1 MRGRPGGNRGVLAW
15 IDGNPGNLETRMV
28 FLTLLSGVGKSAR
41 PAPSQIGDPG
51 VPMRSL
57 ENPTM
62 NQAKDGS
69 TGGSPR
75 PRDGDETELQR
86 AQELLA
92 RTVRFLQHCEKD
104 PFAALA
110 AENPRELI
118 RELEELRDGPAEA
131 DGQDEPAAEPRTIP
145 LRRRRSA

>member
-1 MRGRPGGNRGVLAW
+1 M
-15 IDGNPGNLETRMV
+15 
-28 FLTLLSGVGKSAR
+28 S
-41 PAPSQIGDPG
+41 
-51 VPMRSL
+51 
-57 ENPTM
+57 
-62 NQAKDGS
+62 QAKDGS

-75 PRDGDETELQR
+75 PRGDDAELQR

-118 RELEELRDGPAEA
+118 RELEELRDGPGETEST
-131 DGQDEPAAEPRTIP
+131 DEHTDEPAAEPRTIP

>member
-1 MRGRPGGNRGVLAW
+1 
-15 IDGNPGNLETRMV
+15 
-28 FLTLLSGVGKSAR
+28 
-41 PAPSQIGDPG
+41 
-51 VPMRSL
+51 
-57 ENPTM
+57 M

-75 PRDGDETELQR
+75 PQDGPKPLGGDDELLR

-92 RTVRFLQHCEKD
+92 RPVRFLQHCEKD

-110 AENPRELI
+110 AENPRELS
-118 RELEELRDGPAEA
+118 RELEALRDSPDEAEN
-131 DGQDEPAAEPRTIP
+131 QDAPAAEPRTIP